1 MSDQDKQ
8 RPERDVPPAID
19 WQSKPPTQDTQAAVE
34 QVLRDGGR
42 SR

>member
-1 MSDQDKQ
+1 MSDQDKRQ
-8 RPERDVPPAID
+8 GRDVPPVVD